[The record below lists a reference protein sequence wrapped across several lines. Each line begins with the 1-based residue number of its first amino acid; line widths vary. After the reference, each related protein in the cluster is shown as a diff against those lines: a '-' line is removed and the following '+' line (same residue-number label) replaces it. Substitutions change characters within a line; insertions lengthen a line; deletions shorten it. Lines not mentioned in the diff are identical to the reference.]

1 MTRQLTRVVWN
12 GHSGGM
18 RWVKRSGAV
27 ALALALALAT
37 GGCVTVNAP
46 DHPIVINLN
55 ISVTQE
61 VVYRLDSQARSL
73 IQQNPGI
80 F

>member
-1 MTRQLTRVVWN
+1 
-12 GHSGGM
+12 M
-18 RWVKRSGAV
+18 RKV
-27 ALALALALAT
+27 AAMGLALVT
-37 GGCVTVNAP
+37 GGCITVNAP
-46 DHPIVINLN
+46 DKPIQINLT

-61 VVYRLDSQARSL
+61 VVYRLDNQAKSL

>member
-1 MTRQLTRVVWN
+1 MKHPGLTN
-12 GHSGGM
+12 GGRFPTKDGM
-18 RWVKRSGAV
+18 RSIVMAALVGASGV
-27 ALALALALAT
+27 L

-46 DHPIVINLN
+46 TKPIQIDLN
-55 ISVTQE
+55 INVTQQ
-61 VVYRLDSQARSL
+61 VVYRLDNEAKSV

>member
-1 MTRQLTRVVWN
+1 MIYAGLTN
-12 GHSGGM
+12 GGRAPTKDGM
-18 RWVKRSGAV
+18 RSIVIIMLMGATGM
-27 ALALALALAT
+27 L

-46 DHPIVINLN
+46 TKPIQIDLN
-55 ISVTQE
+55 INVTQQ
-61 VVYRLDSQARSL
+61 VVYRLDNEAKSV

>member
-1 MTRQLTRVVWN
+1 MKNPVLTN
-12 GHSGGM
+12 GAGVTTKVAMRSMVIAAMMGTSG
-18 RWVKRSGAV
+18 
-27 ALALALALAT
+27 LL

-46 DHPIVINLN
+46 TKPIQIDLN
-55 ISVTQE
+55 INVTQQ
-61 VVYRLDSQARSL
+61 VVYRLDSEAKSV

>member
-1 MTRQLTRVVWN
+1 MKKPLTN
-12 GHSGGM
+12 GAPVPTNADMRSIVIAGLMGASG
-18 RWVKRSGAV
+18 
-27 ALALALALAT
+27 LL

-46 DHPIVINLN
+46 TKPIQIDLN
-55 ISVTQE
+55 INVTQQ
-61 VVYRLDSQARSL
+61 VVYRLDSEAKSV

>member
-1 MTRQLTRVVWN
+1 MTRKLTKVMRN
-12 GHSGGM
+12 GHSGRM
-18 RWVKRSGAV
+18 RRMMQAGSLV
-27 ALALALALAT
+27 LAMAT

-46 DHPIVINLN
+46 ERPIVINLN

-61 VVYRLDSQARSL
+61 VVYRLDNDARSL
-73 IQQNPGI
+73 IQAQPGI

>member
-1 MTRQLTRVVWN
+1 MTIRGLTN
-12 GHSGGM
+12 GGRFPTKADMRSIVIMALIGAGG
-18 RWVKRSGAV
+18 S
-27 ALALALALAT
+27 L

-46 DHPIVINLN
+46 TKPIQIDLN
-55 ISVTQE
+55 INVTQQ
-61 VVYRLDSQARSL
+61 VVYRLDSEAKSV